1 MPMDDPQL
9 CVPDAAA
16 WRAWLLEHHE
26 NPDGVWLALARKGK
40 PGPTTLTYEQAVEEA
55 LCFGWIDGQARGGD
69 GVTRVVRFTRRR
81 ARSMWSQRNVER
93 VGRLVADGR
102 MHRAGLA
109 EVERAKADGR
119 WEAAYDGPASI
130 QMPED
135 LAAALAAEPKA
146 KAVFEKLNS
155 TNRYAVLYRVTT
167 AKRPETRQRRIE
179 KLVADLA
186 RGETPYPQR
195 QA

>member
-1 MPMDDPQL
+1 
-9 CVPDAAA
+9 
-16 WRAWLLEHHE
+16 
-26 NPDGVWLALARKGK
+26 
-40 PGPTTLTYEQAVEEA
+40 
-55 LCFGWIDGQARGGD
+55 
-69 GVTRVVRFTRRR
+69 
-81 ARSMWSQRNVER
+81 MWSQRIVER
-93 VGRLVADGR
+93 IGRLVAEGR
-102 MHRAGLA
+102 MLAAGLA

-130 QMPED
+130 QMPDD

-146 KAVFEKLNS
+146 QALFEKLNS

-186 RGETPYPQR
+186 RGKTPYPQR